1 MKTHVL
7 LLLGLVLAVLG
18 VIAIL
23 SREPASPLTTHG
35 NFEGRFEPSLPIT
48 QSRESAGVADVGSI
62 RDRAPVELAAR

>member
-48 QSRESAGVADVGSI
+48 QSRESAGVAGVGSI
-62 RDRAPVELAAR
+62 RDLAPVELAAR